1 MSAAIGQSERRTETH
16 SPLLNAR
23 DLVLLRIAAGGATR
37 ADLQRDVAPLMAPR
51 VSGTEFRRQAEL
63 AISRLIG
70 AQLVSET
77 KGRLTASAKGLQVAE
92 VLLGSP
98 RSLAATWIDV
108 RTALLTRALAAND
121 GPSVRKA
128 LLRVEGLAAIV
139 LQHHFG
145 LASGRV
151 LSPADLRAEL
161 AIVALE
167 RAFGNKIKTGLSKG
181 AGLPAK
187 PGRLL
192 AGQLFKQPREI
203 ASDGKLIAQLAS
215 DVLGAREH
223 SLEALEL
230 AVLRGLTT
238 PKEVNEASPV
248 SPHSGS
254 GRTQRSEAAQRPERP
269 LRTHTPRP
277 ANDRAPLPTSAP
289 PAVQPATP
297 PDMAEF
303 CHAVIEAARPVAE
316 GWPGN
321 RKAFI
326 SLVWKAIRNTRPE
339 WGLSEIAFKG
349 MLAEAHRSG
358 QIELASADLKDGRDL
373 KSLEDSK
380 ILYKN
385 TVWHF
390 VRVQD

>member
-1 MSAAIGQSERRTETH
+1 MSAAIEQSERTAATGPSSH
-16 SPLLNAR
+16 LGVR
-23 DLVLLRIAAGGATR
+23 DLLLLRIAICGATR
-37 ADLQRDVAPLMAPR
+37 ADLQRDVAPLLTPR
-51 VSGTEFRRQAEL
+51 ISGTEFRRAAEL
-63 AISRLIG
+63 ALSTLAGSHAITES
-70 AQLVSET
+70 
-77 KGRLTASAKGLQVAE
+77 KGRLTASSKGLKAATDLLPTVRAFPE
-92 VLLGSP
+92 TWADVKTVLV
-98 RSLAATWIDV
+98 LAAV
-108 RTALLTRALAAND
+108 GAND
-121 GPSVRKA
+121 GPAVRKA
-128 LLRVEGLAAIV
+128 IQRAEGLAALV

-145 LASGRV
+145 KSTSRV

-167 RAFGNKIKTGLSKG
+167 RAFGNKIKTGLGKG

-203 ASDGKLIAQLAS
+203 ASDGKLIIGLACEIAGS
-215 DVLGAREH
+215 RET
-223 SLEALEL
+223 SLPALEL
-230 AVLRGLTT
+230 ALLRALMVPKAESVAT
-238 PKEVNEASPV
+238 PPARP
-248 SPHSGS
+248 
-254 GRTQRSEAAQRPERP
+254 RSEPQRRP
-269 LRTHTPRP
+269 VRTTAPNA
-277 ANDRAPLPTSAP
+277 ANDRTPLATS
-289 PAVQPATP
+289 QPSLFEVVSP
-297 PDMAEF
+297 PDMPEF
-303 CHAVIEAARPVAE
+303 CRAVVDAARPVAE

-326 SLVWKAIRNTRPE
+326 SLVWKAIRNARPD

-358 QIELASADLKDGRDL
+358 QLELATADLKDGRDL